1 MLLETDQ
8 HFFHRTNRQMRARR
22 HNMTS
27 RYSAHML
34 HAVCSAVT
42 TESSFMTH
50 DLNSP
55 FSGDLGALPIDALL
69 PERPAIIGEFS
80 PAYEAFKTAT
90 LSDLEPATSYEYVL
104 ALQLV
109 DLNWAILQRKASADI
124 ELSVGTEKE
133 IRFEIRDALNGE
145 GEREYRR
152 LLKYFEAAGGDEDD
166 FEDPIDWDAI
176 SNRID
181 NLVTDLKSVDP
192 LIRGKATAEAIT
204 LGVDPRLI
212 LSQQYLENFNYRR
225 HSDTLP
231 NLEKRA
237 RQLSAEYREVQKAR
251 PIDVVPVSQA

>member
-1 MLLETDQ
+1 MVT
-8 HFFHRTNRQMRARR
+8 T
-22 HNMTS
+22 TS
-27 RYSAHML
+27 RYMAHNINNL
-34 HAVCSAVT
+34 AAR
-42 TESSFMTH
+42 
-50 DLNSP
+50 
-55 FSGDLGALPIDALL
+55 DLGGLPIDALL

-124 ELSVGTEKE
+124 ELSVGTERE
-133 IRFEIRDALNGE
+133 IRFKISDVLNRE
-145 GEREYRR
+145 GEREYTR
-152 LLKYFEAAGGDEDD
+152 LLREFEDAGGDEDD

-176 SNRID
+176 VNHVD
-181 NLVTDLKSVDP
+181 KLVIDLKSADP
-192 LIRGKATAEAIT
+192 LTGGKATAEAISI
-204 LGVDPRLI
+204 GVDPRLI
-212 LSQQYLENFNYRR
+212 LSQQYFDNFNYRR

>member
-1 MLLETDQ
+1 MMQ
-8 HFFHRTNRQMRARR
+8 NINNPA
-22 HNMTS
+22 
-27 RYSAHML
+27 A
-34 HAVCSAVT
+34 
-42 TESSFMTH
+42 
-50 DLNSP
+50 
-55 FSGDLGALPIDALL
+55 GDLGGLPVDALL

-90 LSDLEPATSYEYVL
+90 LSDLEPTNNYELVL

-133 IRFEIRDALNGE
+133 IRFKISDVLNRG
-145 GEREYRR
+145 GEREYTR
-152 LLKYFEAAGGDEDD
+152 LLREFEDAGGDEDD
-166 FEDPIDWDAI
+166 FEDPIDWGAI
-176 SNRID
+176 SDRID

-192 LIRGKATAEAIT
+192 LIRGNAMAEAISI
-204 LGVDPRLI
+204 GVDPRLI
-212 LSQQYLENFNYRR
+212 LSQQYFDNVKYRR

-251 PIDVVPVSQA
+251 PIDVVPVS

>member
-1 MLLETDQ
+1 
-8 HFFHRTNRQMRARR
+8 
-22 HNMTS
+22 
-27 RYSAHML
+27 
-34 HAVCSAVT
+34 
-42 TESSFMTH
+42 MTH

-55 FSGDLGALPIDALL
+55 FSGDLGVLPIDALL

-90 LSDLEPATSYEYVL
+90 LSDLEPTNNYEFVL

-124 ELSVGTEKE
+124 ELSVGTKNK
-133 IRFEIRDALNGE
+133 IRSELKSKLN
-145 GEREYRR
+145 RESVYEYVR
-152 LLKYFEAAGGDEDD
+152 LLEEFEARGGDKND
-166 FEDPIDWDAI
+166 FEDPIDWGAI
-176 SNRID
+176 SSRVD

-192 LIRGKATAEAIT
+192 LIQGKATAEAIS

-212 LSQQYLENFNYRR
+212 LSQQYFDNFNYRR

-251 PIDVVPVSQA
+251 PIDVVPVSQS